1 MSARAAAITRRHEFL
16 CWGFLSFAKNAGEEA
31 LRRHGMQLLPGDPT
45 DPSPD
50 EQDAGPAL
58 PSSGRRDAETQ
69 ARSNPED
76 DDVSQLKAQLERLQQ
91 QMHTQW
97 RAEAASIRTAVEQL
111 QSRCRELCCA
121 CAARAALLFMCIY
134 IERERDR

>member
-58 PSSGRRDAETQ
+58 PSSGRRDAEMQ

-134 IERERDR
+134 I